1 MPFTKDSA
9 KHSNIYDAHVPV
21 WPENGIVIGEP
32 LTPATE
38 ITKDDFR
45 KLEKWI
51 IEYKNKEH
59 DDYYFEA
66 VGVHTQRDEDE
77 TQNPWVNGPVLKEMN
92 TGDLSRFV

>member
-1 MPFTKDSA
+1 MPCNKDGV
-9 KHSNIYDAHVPV
+9 NIPRF
-21 WPENGIVIGEP
+21 VIGEP

-38 ITKDDFR
+38 LTKEDFR

-51 IEYKNKEH
+51 IEQH

-66 VGVHTQRDEDE
+66 AGVHTQRDEDE
-77 TQNPWVNGPVLKEMN
+77 IPNPWVNGPVLKEMN